1 MGEKISEVTK
11 YLYGCFTIEKE
22 ISDLYLAATKKLPC
36 QQLSLIT
43 LSIAYDNQKH
53 VAVLNEILKPLLQ
66 ISISK
71 NLLSEE
77 FKVGFCEVSKL
88 HNTLIMKGDMDSEDI
103 DCLLNNLTNIEDYLY
118 DLYANLIDFKLM
130 QDYST
135 GFLDYS
141 ILNSENLFYI
151 LKTLKQDNLKHRRML
166 IDGLYFYKRNFIEY
180 KDTTPIVRYQNPEAW
195 VHH

>member
-1 MGEKISEVTK
+1 MGEKISEVSK
-11 YLYGCFTIEKE
+11 YLCGCFTLEKE
-22 ISDLYLAATKKLPC
+22 ISDLYFAVTKKLPC

-53 VAVLNEILKPLLQ
+53 VAVLNEILKPLLH
-66 ISISK
+66 IPISK

-103 DCLLNNLTNIEDYLY
+103 DSLLNNLTKIEDYLY
-118 DLYANLIDFKLM
+118 DLYVNLIDFKLM

-135 GFLDYS
+135 SFSDYS
-141 ILNSENLFYI
+141 VLNSENLFYI

-166 IDGLYFYKRNFIEY
+166 IDGLYFYNRNFIEN